1 MTKIRDVMTKDP
13 ITLAASTSL
22 VDAATRMRDADI
34 GDVLVD
40 NDGTLG
46 IVTDRDITIRA
57 VAEGTIER
65 TLGDVASFD
74 LDTVGPDDDL
84 DEVVKDMRKDA
95 IRRVPVLEDGTAVGI
110 LAIGDLAVIRDERS
124 ALADISAAPSN
135 Q

>member
-13 ITLAASTSL
+13 ITLAASTPL

-40 NDGTLG
+40 SDGTLG

-84 DEVVKDMRKDA
+84 DEVVKDMREDA
-95 IRRVPVLEDGTAVGI
+95 IRRVPVLEDGAAVGI
-110 LAIGDLAVIRDERS
+110 LAIGDLAVMRDEHS